1 VRVLIVAQY
10 YAPEPVPKPSDIAEE
25 LTRRGH
31 FVTVLTGLPNYPSGV
46 LAAGYK
52 LRPRFT
58 EVIGGVP
65 VTRVF
70 EFPYHGRSAIGRTA
84 NYLSFTL
91 AAALAAYAVPRPD
104 VMYVFIP
111 PPTLGVSAWVIGA
124 LRRAPFVCD
133 VQDIWPDEAI
143 MSGILREG
151 VFSSILRA
159 VERFVYA
166 KASHV
171 LVATDGA
178 RTNLLKK
185 GVPETKVSVLPHW
198 QPMNNDPEEHQEEF
212 VARGRRELRASDH
225 FVVTFAGNLGILQG
239 LSTVLDAAERLRS
252 RREIAFRF
260 IGDGLDRP
268 RLEGIVAERSL
279 DNVLFLD
286 RRPSADVAPLLAA
299 SDCLLVHAVPGPLQ
313 EIALP
318 TKTLA
323 YLAAGRPVIAAM
335 DGPTAAIIREAGA
348 GVTTPPGDP
357 VALADAIDR
366 LSTLPPAELA
376 AMGARGR
383 RFVAERFDKRKI
395 IDRLETILERHAQR
409 D

>member
-1 VRVLIVAQY
+1 MRVLIVAQY
-10 YAPEPVPKPSDIAEE
+10 YAPEPVPKPSEIAEE

-31 FVTVLTGLPNYPSGV
+31 SVTVLTGLPNYPSGV
-46 LAAGYK
+46 LASGYK
-52 LRPRFT
+52 LTPRFD
-58 EVIGGVP
+58 EVIAGVP

-70 EFPYHGRSAIGRTA
+70 EYPYHGRSAIRRTA

-91 AAALAAYAVPRPD
+91 AAAAAAYAVPRPD
-104 VMYVFIP
+104 IMYVFLP

-124 LRRAPFVCD
+124 LRHAPFVCD

-151 VFSSILRA
+151 VFASALRA

-185 GVPETKVSVLPHW
+185 GVPEVKVSVLSHW
-198 QPMNNDPEEHQEEF
+198 YPMNDDPAAHPPEF
-212 VARGRRELRASDH
+212 IALGRRELRASEQ

-252 RREIAFRF
+252 RRDIAFRF
-260 IGDGLDRP
+260 VGDGLDRP
-268 RLEGIVAERSL
+268 RLEGIVAERKL

-286 RRPSADVAPLLAA
+286 RRPPAEVAPLLAA

-313 EIALP
+313 EIAVP

-335 DGPTAAIIREAGA
+335 DGPTAAIIREADA
-348 GVTTPPGDP
+348 GVTSPPGDP
-357 VALADAIDR
+357 VALAGAIER
-366 LSTLPPAELA
+366 LTALPAAELA

-383 RFVAERFDKRKI
+383 RFVAERFDKRSV
-395 IDRLETILERHAQR
+395 IDRLEAILERHARR

>member
-1 VRVLIVAQY
+1 
-10 YAPEPVPKPSDIAEE
+10 
-25 LTRRGH
+25 
-31 FVTVLTGLPNYPSGV
+31 
-46 LAAGYK
+46 
-52 LRPRFT
+52 
-58 EVIGGVP
+58 
-65 VTRVF
+65 
-70 EFPYHGRSAIGRTA
+70 
-84 NYLSFTL
+84 
-91 AAALAAYAVPRPD
+91 
-104 VMYVFIP
+104 
-111 PPTLGVSAWVIGA
+111 
-124 LRRAPFVCD
+124 
-133 VQDIWPDEAI
+133 
-143 MSGILREG
+143 
-151 VFSSILRA
+151 
-159 VERFVYA
+159 
-166 KASHV
+166 
-171 LVATDGA
+171 
-178 RTNLLKK
+178 
-185 GVPETKVSVLPHW
+185 
-198 QPMNNDPEEHQEEF
+198 MNNDPEEHQEEF
-212 VARGRRELRASDH
+212 VARGRRELRASDR

-239 LSTVLDAAERLRS
+239 LSTVIDAAERLRS

-268 RLEGIVAERSL
+268 RLEGIVAERNL

-286 RRPSADVAPLLAA
+286 RRPPADVAPLLAA

-323 YLAAGRPVIAAM
+323 YMAAGRPVIAAM

>member
-1 VRVLIVAQY
+1 VNVLIVAQY

-31 FVTVLTGLPNYPSGV
+31 SVTVLTGLPNYPSGI
-46 LAAGYK
+46 LASGYK
-52 LRPRFT
+52 LTPRLN
-58 EVIGGVP
+58 EVIAGVP

-70 EFPYHGRSAIGRTA
+70 EYPYHGRSVIGRTA

-91 AAALAAYAVPRPD
+91 SAAVAAYAVPRPD
-104 VMYVFIP
+104 VMYVFLP
-111 PPTLGVSAWVIGA
+111 PSTLGVSAWFIGA

-159 VERFVYA
+159 VERFVYE

-171 LVATDGA
+171 LVVTEGA
-178 RTNLLKK
+178 RRNLLKK
-185 GVPETKVSVLPHW
+185 GVPEAKVSVLPHW
-198 QPMNNDPEEHQEEF
+198 HPVNDDPEHPAEF
-212 VARGRRELRASDH
+212 VAHGRRELRASEE

-252 RREIAFRF
+252 RRDIAFRF

-268 RLEGIVAERSL
+268 RLEAIVAARKLE
-279 DNVLFLD
+279 NVLFLD
-286 RRPSADVAPLLAA
+286 RRPPADVAPLLAA

-323 YLAAGRPVIAAM
+323 YMAAGRPVIAAM
-335 DGPTAAIIREAGA
+335 EGPTAELIREAGA
-348 GVTTPPGDP
+348 GVTTTPGDP
-357 VALADAIDR
+357 VALAGAIDR
-366 LSTLPPAELA
+366 LASLPPAELA

-383 RFVAERFDKRKI
+383 RFVAERFDKRSI
-395 IDRLETILERHAQR
+395 IDRLEAILEQHAR
-409 D
+409 RE